1 MENKNEFR
9 YTLYVD
15 TNECSRQYNTNDML
29 SMAREYHDFIENV
42 DTENN
47 SCTDMAIIDNRTA
60 EVIATYHCDVN
71 SNGDVREEYYKSQS
85 YFNAYVRARRGE
97 AD

>member
-15 TNECSRQYNTNDML
+15 TNECSRQYSTNDML
-29 SMAREYHDFIENV
+29 SMTREYNDSIENV
-42 DTENN
+42 DIDNN
-47 SCTDMAIIDNRTA
+47 SCTDMAIVDNRTA
-60 EVIATYHCDVN
+60 EVIAIYHCDVN
-71 SNGDVREEYYKSQS
+71 ANGDMHEESYKSHS
-85 YFNAYVRARRGE
+85 YFDAHARAFRGE

>member
-15 TNECSRQYNTNDML
+15 TNECSRQYSTNDML
-29 SMAREYHDFIENV
+29 SMTREYNDFIENV
-42 DTENN
+42 DIDND
-47 SCTDMAIIDNRTA
+47 SCTDMAIVDNRTA

-85 YFNAYVRARRGE
+85 YLNAYVKAFRGE

>member
-9 YTLYVD
+9 YTLYID
-15 TNECSRQYNTNDML
+15 TKECSRQYSTNDML
-29 SMAREYHDFIENV
+29 SMTREYNDFIGNV

-71 SNGDVREEYYKSQS
+71 SNGDMREESYKSHS
-85 YFNAYVRARRGE
+85 YFDAYVKAFRGE

>member
-15 TNECSRQYNTNDML
+15 TNECSRQYSTNDML
-29 SMAREYHDFIENV
+29 SMAREYDNFIEETYADDNG
-42 DTENN
+42 
-47 SCTDMAIIDNRTA
+47 CTDMAIVDNRTA
-60 EVIATYHCDVN
+60 EVISTYHRDIN
-71 SNGDVREEYYKSQS
+71 TNGDIREESYKSHS
-85 YFNAYVRARRGE
+85 YFDAYARALRGE

>member
-9 YTLYVD
+9 YTLYID
-15 TNECSRQYNTNDML
+15 TKECFREYSTNDML
-29 SMAREYHDFIENV
+29 SMIREYNDFIENV
-42 DTENN
+42 DTDNN

-71 SNGDVREEYYKSQS
+71 SDGDMREEYYKSQS
-85 YFNAYVRARRGE
+85 YFNAYARACRGE